1 MPLGMTT
8 RSRGAIA
15 RLLSR
20 LRRNERGLA
29 LVEFAYAMPLLMLLG
44 FTGVEIA
51 NLAIANMR
59 VSQIAMTVADNLSR
73 AKQSVPLG
81 LPQLREVDIND
92 TLLGAR
98 IQGGDT
104 LALLTNGRIIV
115 SSLQRNAA
123 GRQTIAWQ
131 RCKGVLNVASAYG
144 AQGAT
149 QPTTGTGGF
158 QGMGT
163 GAARV
168 QAEANSAIVF
178 AEVTYDYQPLFGE
191 WLLGA
196 IRLRREAAFYVR
208 DDRDL
213 TQVYNPSPA
222 STVAACNV
230 FNSTF

>member
-1 MPLGMTT
+1 MPRGMT
-8 RSRGAIA
+8 RSRGVIA
-15 RLLSR
+15 GFLSR

-29 LVEFAYAMPLLMLLG
+29 LIEFAYSMPILMLLG

-104 LALLTNGRIIV
+104 LALLSNGRIIV

-131 RCKGVLNVASAYG
+131 RCKGVLNVTSAYG
-144 AQGAT
+144 AQGTT

-158 QGMGT
+158 QGMGS
-163 GAARV
+163 GANRV

-178 AEVTYDYQPLFGE
+178 AEVVYDYEPLFGD

-213 TQVYNPSPA
+213 TQVYNPNPA
-222 STVAACNV
+222 ATAAACNV